1 MKRIADQ
8 YIDSYNKF
16 DLEGMTR
23 NLHRD
28 IVFKNINDGEVT
40 VELYGKPAFK
50 TQIEQAFGLFKKRE
64 MKIIEQ
70 KFGENMVENKVDF
83 KGVLA
88 VDVPDG
94 PKENELVKIQYN
106 TVFRFKNGRIIAIE
120 DIN

>member
-1 MKRIADQ
+1 MKEKLMKRIADQ

-50 TQIEQAFGLFKKRE
+50 TQIEQAFGFIFISLFLNNPNVCS
-64 MKIIEQ
+64 I
-70 KFGENMVENKVDF
+70 
-83 KGVLA
+83 
-88 VDVPDG
+88 
-94 PKENELVKIQYN
+94 
-106 TVFRFKNGRIIAIE
+106 
-120 DIN
+120 